1 MCSLCEFHIR
11 FFLYYFIQMYSLQW
25 VTCVILIF
33 AASVHFSHKY
43 LSYLYRCTIKIKF
56 SYQNCWNIVDFSVT
70 EKILYLLDFCIH
82 FCAPYIGLGTE
93 IIILK
98 FLVFVI
104 WFVIYGYTKKLWMFT
119 NTLSIYLILA
129 YLKKTIWVF
138 YKMYLLYNI
147 K

>member
-56 SYQNCWNIVDFSVT
+56 SYQNCWNILIFSYR
-70 EKILYLLDFCIH
+70 KN
-82 FCAPYIGLGTE
+82 
-93 IIILK
+93 II
-98 FLVFVI
+98 
-104 WFVIYGYTKKLWMFT
+104 FT
-119 NTLSIYLILA
+119 G
-129 YLKKTIWVF
+129 
-138 YKMYLLYNI
+138 LLYSFLCTVYRVRYGENNTKI
-147 K
+147 FSICDLIRNLRIYKKIMDVYEYIIHLFNTSISKKNYMSFL